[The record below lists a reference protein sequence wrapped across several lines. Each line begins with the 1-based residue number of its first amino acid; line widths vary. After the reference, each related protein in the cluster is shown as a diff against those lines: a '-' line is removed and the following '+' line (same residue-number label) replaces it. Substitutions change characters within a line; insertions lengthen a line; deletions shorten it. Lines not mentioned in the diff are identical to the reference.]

1 MESHVQTADFINSN
15 CRDNQSP
22 NLRAWIL
29 PQLPTISRFCAQAVL
44 APLHKPWSLGN
55 HQQFCLRMPAGDLR
69 KTKIPTH
76 LPALRWSWRFP
87 YRTALGRNEQVELP
101 YVKMPNAHESWTP
114 STPSLSDCHRNDF
127 RKNICNHLDGK
138 KKGLLILLFM
148 MMLSPSESA
157 SLVLESC
164 FLLLWNQ
171 PINLLLSIRTV
182 RSERPSNACN
192 KAPLPGA
199 VNMGLWLGPAR
210 L

>member
-29 PQLPTISRFCAQAVL
+29 PQLPTISRFCAQAFL

-101 YVKMPNAHESWTP
+101 YVKMPNAHES
-114 STPSLSDCHRNDF
+114 
-127 RKNICNHLDGK
+127 
-138 KKGLLILLFM
+138 
-148 MMLSPSESA
+148 
-157 SLVLESC
+157 
-164 FLLLWNQ
+164 
-171 PINLLLSIRTV
+171 
-182 RSERPSNACN
+182 
-192 KAPLPGA
+192 
-199 VNMGLWLGPAR
+199 
-210 L
+210 